1 MREDE
6 TNSDDEVVRK
16 KKTSSGESQASL
28 KSVPCSSSSKLVSK
42 KQPQLTPTLSKKA
55 LMEGLLLP
63 DTRTVFNPERA
74 REIFVDNANVGI
86 VVSEGWGLRG
96 LCEV

>member
-1 MREDE
+1 
-6 TNSDDEVVRK
+6 
-16 KKTSSGESQASL
+16 
-28 KSVPCSSSSKLVSK
+28 
-42 KQPQLTPTLSKKA
+42 
-55 LMEGLLLP
+55 MEGLLLP